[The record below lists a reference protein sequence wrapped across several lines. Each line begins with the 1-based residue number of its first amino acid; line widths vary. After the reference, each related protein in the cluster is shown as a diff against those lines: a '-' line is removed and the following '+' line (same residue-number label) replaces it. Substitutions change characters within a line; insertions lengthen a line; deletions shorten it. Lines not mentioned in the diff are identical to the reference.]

1 MAFTSVEIASQA
13 LKLLGDNAITAFTDP
28 GNGAKVMNEIYEQ
41 TVESV
46 LSETPWR
53 FAMKKATLVLN
64 ASPTPL
70 NQYQYKYDIPADFL
84 AMQTVRPTGTDW
96 EIFEQEIYSNQDSL
110 DIDYLA
116 KPDESTWP
124 PYFVKLI
131 VYRLCAD
138 GAIGVTDKAELNQLF
153 EAKYFDQLRI
163 AQTADSQNRPALP
176 LTSNPFLDAHLSGNS
191 NEFQYA

>member
-1 MAFTSVEIASQA
+1 MAFTDVQIASQA

-41 TVESV
+41 TVEAV
-46 LSETPWR
+46 LTEGYWR

-70 NQYQYKYDIPADFL
+70 NQYQYKYDLPADFL
-84 AMQTVRPTGTDW
+84 AMQTVRPIGTSW
-96 EIFEQEIYSNQDSL
+96 EIFEQEIYSDQDEL

-131 VYRLCAD
+131 V
-138 GAIGVTDKAELNQLF
+138 
-153 EAKYFDQLRI
+153 
-163 AQTADSQNRPALP
+163 
-176 LTSNPFLDAHLSGNS
+176 
-191 NEFQYA
+191 